1 MPETRLAMLY
11 PTPHGDKLQALLEN
25 EKLPA
30 DDRPRVEEAIDRY
43 NRWLVDIEGVA
54 GTGDGSVEPLSRLL
68 NSYKLSIDLEL
79 VFDSQND
86 FLYRQKGQLKID
98 NTILEEFLPR
108 LVGSVF
114 ADRLTERGLVLGP
127 ANAFSQLRFDSN
139 LLSTTAGGGMAVR
152 SKDHDFAMARP
163 LFLKASH
170 REDFSEI
177 REARTNLAYLAAEI
191 KTNLDKTMFQEASG
205 TAYDLKLSLPNSRYF
220 LLCEWLDMTPISTA
234 VTAIEEVI
242 VLRKARRLSAHVRQ
256 QFSTAAGRSVNRDA
270 FMRYL
275 TEHPLSPV
283 AFRRFLSHVDALLGN
298 GDENERDAL
307 DRGWF

>member
-1 MPETRLAMLY
+1 MPY
-11 PTPHGDKLQALLEN
+11 PTPHGDKLEALLEN

-30 DDRPRVEEAIDRY
+30 DDRPRVERAIDRY
-43 NRWLVDIEGVA
+43 HNWLTNIEGVA
-54 GTGDGSVEPLSRLL
+54 GFGDSCVEPLLQLL

-86 FLYRQKGQLKID
+86 FLYRQKGQLKLD

-108 LVGSVF
+108 LVGRVF
-114 ADRLTERGLVLGP
+114 SDRLTEHGLVLGP
-127 ANAFSQLRFDSN
+127 ANGFSQLRFDSS
-139 LLSTTAGGGMAVR
+139 LLNQMVGGGMAVR
-152 SKDHDFAMARP
+152 SKDHDFAMSRP
-163 LFLKASH
+163 LFLRASH
-170 REDFSEI
+170 RKDFSEV

-205 TAYDLKLSLPNSRYF
+205 TAYDLKLALPSSRYF

-242 VLRKARRLSAHVRQ
+242 VLRKARRLSAHIRQ
-256 QFSTAAGRSVNRDA
+256 QFSAAAGRADSRNEFV
-270 FMRYL
+270 RYL
-275 TEHPLSPV
+275 TEHPLSTD
-283 AFRRFLSHVDALLGN
+283 AFRRFLSHIEALLGS
-298 GDENERDAL
+298 GDESERDAL